1 MAGNFG
7 LPHSKKLLKQ
17 GQNLSSEALQDSPEI
32 SSDKKQVKVSLK
44 GILGLGQS
52 IDINKDSHNAEKQSQ
67 ELSYGLN
74 HLAQEQNILFDQHQK
89 QLEKE
94 LSALREE
101 IGKLSQATDNLEKD
115 VANIGFSNI
124 PEASE
129 YQLNFLSHI
138 RVFIENFRKN
148 ISDAGLWIEAFAA
161 KKKKRNLFWNN
172 VNNKK
177 KGGEQYLFSSE
188 HSAARS
194 VS

>member
-7 LPHSKKLLKQ
+7 SPHSKKLLKQ

-32 SSDKKQVKVSLK
+32 SSDKKQTKVSLK
-44 GILGLGQS
+44 GILGLGQT
-52 IDINKDSHNAEKQSQ
+52 IEINKNSRDLEKQGK
-67 ELSYGLN
+67 ELFHGLN
-74 HLAQEQNILFDQHQK
+74 HLAQEQNILFDQHQQ

-101 IGKLSQATDNLEKD
+101 IGKLAQATDNLEKD
-115 VANIGFSNI
+115 VANVAVSGF

-138 RVFIENFRKN
+138 RIFIENFRKN

-161 KKKKRNLFWNN
+161 KKKKRNLFWNS
-172 VNNKK
+172 VKDKK
-177 KGGEQYLFSSE
+177 RGGDQYLFSNE